1 MMEKFLRSK
10 NELILTAVGILLLIL
25 LIFIFIWSINFL
37 AINISAAITSGKSSK
52 ASANFDLTGAQRLN
66 LKGLVQ

>member
-1 MMEKFLRSK
+1 MEKFLRSK
-10 NELILTAVGILLLIL
+10 NELILGTVGILLLAA
-25 LIFIFIWSINFL
+25 LIFIFGWGINFL
-37 AINISAAITSGKSSK
+37 AANISTAITSGKSGK